1 MKPVVHIIEE
11 VIARMLDRYPDLKYH
26 YGTRQEI
33 ITTFT
38 EMTESITIKSSMFPA
53 ICLIMPFKE
62 TVKGSGNR
70 DINLNLLILTDSK
83 QEFSTPDR
91 YAYNYVPI
99 LYPLLE
105 LFIEKAQCHHEILPQ
120 NPEYER
126 TDQVSWGRYGL
137 DENKSQQ
144 FNDYIDAI
152 EIENLKLEII
162 SYSEKCN

>member
-70 DINLNLLILTDSK
+70 DINLNLLILTDSI
-83 QEFSTPDR
+83 PR
-91 YAYNYVPI
+91 VA
-99 LYPLLE
+99 
-105 LFIEKAQCHHEILPQ
+105 
-120 NPEYER
+120 
-126 TDQVSWGRYGL
+126 GRYPGFKISAQL
-137 DENKSQQ
+137 YASSASSRRPSSERQFPRLEKYEESRLLKSMA
-144 FNDYIDAI
+144 FKKYCTAT
-152 EIENLKLEII
+152 L
-162 SYSEKCN
+162 